1 MSAALAQVISPQI
14 LSPSDRNDGGALAHT
29 SRKISFTLLE
39 DGQSQRLEQA
49 FGTAGFAYNWSLA
62 QWEERRGR
70 QNKNNF
76 ISLRNALNDIKKVDC
91 PWMLDVPKDIPSE
104 AVRDLTVA
112 FKNFFEARKAKSK
125 RAQYPRKKRK
135 GRCQFSFR
143 LPADRLRFRETSE
156 KEKTFTEVYLSTLD
170 WVRLKESFSPTFK
183 ILYAT
188 VSRQA
193 DRYFVSFCMAYQPIK
208 KVRQIRKPLCIGVD
222 LDLTNTVTLSNGST
236 VRSPRS
242 PSQSLDMLAKS
253 NKSLHRK
260 EKGSKNRRKAAQKV
274 ARLHSDIANIRQDFT
289 EQLSTQLLKK
299 YDIIGIEDLNVAAM
313 IKSGRMS
320 RSLADASL
328 GALVGA
334 LERKQTK
341 YGALVI
347 QVDRF
352 FPSSQLC
359 RKCQVKNQDLTL
371 GDRIFRCVSPICQ
384 HQEDRLGMNGPI
396 VKRTRQQRA
405 SDETVHTGTV
415 RSERRSQHSH
425 RAYGLV
431 HDAARNIHREE
442 LRILP
447 RATGEVR
454 PVEVWSL
461 PPTSSDGGGKL
472 CLGSRKQKPQG
483 SVTSNATQRQKSAR
497 SENLS
502 DQI

>member
-1 MSAALAQVISPQI
+1 MPDFTVEDRTKIGKRPLRMSADLAPVISPEI
-14 LSPSDRNDGGALAHT
+14 LPLAGKDHGGDLAHT
-29 SRKISFTLLE
+29 ARKISFTLLE
-39 DGQSQRLEQA
+39 DGQGQRLEQA
-49 FGTAGFAYNWSLA
+49 FGTARFAYNWALA
-62 QWEERRGR
+62 QWEDRRGR
-70 QNKNNF
+70 QDKNNF
-76 ISLRNALNDIKKVDC
+76 ISLRNALNNLKKVDF

-104 AVRDLTVA
+104 AIRDLTVA
-112 FKNFFEARKAKSK
+112 FKNFFEARRAKSK
-125 RAQYPRKKRK
+125 RAQYPRKKHK
-135 GRCQFSFR
+135 GRCKFSFR
-143 LPADRLRFRETSE
+143 IPADRLRLRETCE
-156 KEKTFTEVYLSTLD
+156 KEKTFTEVYLSSLG
-170 WVRLKESFSPTFK
+170 WVRLTESFSPTCK
-183 ILYAT
+183 IVYAT

-208 KVRQIRKPLCIGVD
+208 KVRHIVKPLSIGVD
-222 LDLTNTVTLSNGST
+222 LGLTNTVTLSNGSK
-236 VRSPRS
+236 VQGPRS
-242 PSQSLDMLAKS
+242 LSHSLDQLAKA

-274 ARLHSDIANIRQDFT
+274 ARLHTDTANIRRDFT
-289 EQLSTQLLKK
+289 EKVSTQLLKK
-299 YDIIGIEDLNVAAM
+299 YDIIGIEDLNIAAM
-313 IKSGRMS
+313 MKSGRMS

-371 GDRIFRCVSPICQ
+371 GDRIFRCVSPTCQ
-384 HQEDRLGMNGPI
+384 YQEDRDLN
-396 VKRTRQQRA
+396 
-405 SDETVHTGTV
+405 
-415 RSERRSQHSH
+415 
-425 RAYGLV
+425 
-431 HDAARNIHREE
+431 AARNIHREA

-472 CLGSRKQKPQG
+472 CMGSRKQKPQG
-483 SVTSNATQRQKSAR
+483 SVTSNATQRQKTAR
-497 SENLS
+497 SDNIS